1 MIHLE
6 LFRKASAA
14 FVLLVA
20 LGAAQDKGTVN
31 QASSKAPA
39 SSEPQTFLQ
48 RAADATDLA
57 AAGQIF
63 KVSGTVVLPGAEGVN
78 AQGTWMMLVA
88 PEEKTYVNISFPD
101 YRRSIWTQDQIA
113 WHQESAQPAASS
125 VRQFEALLL
134 FRERLL
140 AAYPQA
146 KYKTTEQTIEKVK
159 RTCAAV
165 SQKDRTIKLC
175 VDETSGVPLV
185 LNDGGAI
192 YRFSDYKKI
201 ANRQFPLTLGV
212 DSENGGVL
220 AAAAVGTIEIAS
232 AEDAKLLL
240 PPAELAP
247 VAGLKCI
254 AGTWQQ
260 HIRRSPYPE
269 FPALAK
275 TARVQG
281 QVVLEFH
288 INEHGGVENVEV
300 LKGHPML
307 APSARDAI
315 KQWKFEPFVCNGKA
329 IGVDEIYTL
338 SFNLTGVGG
347 EMP

>member
-6 LFRKASAA
+6 LFRKASVA
-14 FVLLVA
+14 FVILAVLA
-20 LGAAQDKGTVN
+20 GAQDKGTVN
-31 QASSKAPA
+31 PASPKAPA
-39 SSEPQTFLQ
+39 SSESQTLLQ

-63 KVSGTVVLPGAEGVN
+63 KISGTVAMPGAEGVT

-88 PEEKTYVNISFPD
+88 AEEKTYINMSFPD
-101 YRRSIWTQDQIA
+101 YRRSIWTHDQIA

-125 VRQFEALLL
+125 VRQFEALLR

-146 KYKTTEQTIEKVK
+146 RYKTTEQTIEKVK

-165 SQKDRTIKLC
+165 SQKDRTMKLC
-175 VDETSGVPLV
+175 VDETSGVPLS

-192 YRFSDYKKI
+192 YRFSDYKTI

-212 DSENGGVL
+212 NSENGSVL
-220 AAAAVGTIEIAS
+220 AAVVVRTIEIAS
-232 AEDAKLLL
+232 AEDAKLLS

-269 FPALAK
+269 FPAVAK

-288 INEHGGVENVEV
+288 INEHGGVEHVEV

-315 KQWKFEPFVCNGKA
+315 RQWQFEPFVCDGKA
-329 IGVDEIYTL
+329 VGVDEIYTV